1 MFLITIEL
9 HHLLAYISSLTSF
22 EPLPSAFTL
31 QLVVFFFFIANT
43 YNNMY
48 THMYV
53 YVFILLLWAVIHCES
68 LSVLACPPMWHC
80 SSPVCVTVSERD
92 HFIAAFLVVWLLH
105 SCCPL
110 FFCGPG
116 AIDAGT
122 VMQMW
127 PEGLGFL
134 QSVNLKIVV
143 RYICG
148 FLCWS
153 LFASLMRSGIML
165 ICGYKDKAYQS
176 GSEDRFLKSMTSLVP
191 RSWLI

>member
-9 HHLLAYISSLTSF
+9 HHLLACISSLTSL

-43 YNNMY
+43 YNSMY

-53 YVFILLLWAVIHCES
+53 YVFILLLWAVIRCKR
-68 LSVLACPPMWHC
+68 LSALACPQC
-80 SSPVCVTVSERD
+80 GTVSGRD
-92 HFIAAFLVVWLLH
+92 HFTAAFLVVRLLQ

-110 FFCGPG
+110 FFCGSG
-116 AIDAGT
+116 ATDAGI

-127 PEGLGFL
+127 REGLSFL
-134 QSVNLKIVV
+134 QSVNLRIAVTD
-143 RYICG
+143 ICG

-153 LFASLMRSGIML
+153 LFASLMRSELCLSVDIRTRL
-165 ICGYKDKAYQS
+165 IKV
-176 GSEDRFLKSMTSLVP
+176 LVKSAFWSP
-191 RSWLI
+191 WPH